1 MIRGTSKKRFVA
13 SLIGA
18 PRFWLG
24 LATSLVAVLLAA
36 RDVRW
41 FEVGGALS
49 QANAL
54 WLSLALG
61 TFLLTT
67 WLKAVRW
74 RLLFYPQHSRLP
86 LRACLSVLMVGQLAN
101 NVLPARSGDLIRAF
115 HMGRSHGTGGMLAL
129 ATVVVEKAMD
139 SVMLL
144 LLMGVLSLRVSMPP
158 WLRRSGIA
166 ISSALAASLLV
177 LMVVA
182 SQRVR
187 IIAVLESW
195 IARYPRLGFLRVA
208 KRLAEASGELGAL
221 RAIRVQVLLW
231 GLSLVIWIVALSTN
245 ALVARS
251 IDLPVDADAASLLLI
266 VLMVG
271 AILPAS
277 PLQLGVFHYLCIL
290 TLSLV
295 GVDRSTAMTYAVLL
309 HVVVFLPIV
318 LGGVAGLWLESLT
331 LHEPESMQGGA
342 GA

>member
-1 MIRGTSKKRFVA
+1 
-13 SLIGA
+13 
-18 PRFWLG
+18 
-24 LATSLVAVLLAA
+24 VLLAA
-36 RDVRW
+36 SDVRW
-41 FEVGGALS
+41 FEVGRALS
-49 QANAL
+49 QADAVFL
-54 WLSLALG
+54 LLALG

-74 RLLFYPQHSRLP
+74 RLLFYPQHSRLA
-86 LRACLSVLMVGQLAN
+86 LRVCLSVLMVGQLAN

-115 HMGRSHGTGGMLAL
+115 HTGRSYRTGGMLAL
-129 ATVVVEKAMD
+129 ATVVVEKALD

-158 WLRRSGIA
+158 WLRHSGIA
-166 ISSALAASLLV
+166 ISGALAVSLLV

-187 IIAVLESW
+187 IIAALESC
-195 IARYPRLGFLRVA
+195 IERYSWLGFLRVPR
-208 KRLAEASGELGAL
+208 RLAEASGELGAL
-221 RAIRVQVLLW
+221 RSIRVQVLLW
-231 GLSLVIWIVALSTN
+231 GLSLLIWIVAVSTN

-251 IDLPVDADAASLLLI
+251 INLPMDVHAASLLLV

-290 TLSLV
+290 TLALF

-309 HVVVFLPIV
+309 HVVVFLPMV

-331 LHEPESMQGGA
+331 LHEPGFMQGRTA
-342 GA
+342 S